1 MICRDL
7 SNNSFR
13 ASTFPAWLTSIQ
25 SLTTLS
31 LSLSLSLYM
40 YLSLSLSLQNWYL
53 LQFYVR
59 MMENTM
65 LQGEIP
71 VNLFNL
77 PQLES
82 VWVSLSLEL
91 QSYEVYLYNHIIPE
105 SKKKKKK
112 RCIIVSFWHIYIQFI
127 WRWYHKMAVY

>member
-1 MICRDL
+1 
-7 SNNSFR
+7 
-13 ASTFPAWLTSIQ
+13 
-25 SLTTLS
+25 
-31 LSLSLSLYM
+31 
-40 YLSLSLSLQNWYL
+40 
-53 LQFYVR
+53 

-105 SKKKKKK
+105 SKIKEEKMYNS
-112 RCIIVSFWHIYIQFI
+112 IILAYIYPIYMTMI
-127 WRWYHKMAVY
+127 P